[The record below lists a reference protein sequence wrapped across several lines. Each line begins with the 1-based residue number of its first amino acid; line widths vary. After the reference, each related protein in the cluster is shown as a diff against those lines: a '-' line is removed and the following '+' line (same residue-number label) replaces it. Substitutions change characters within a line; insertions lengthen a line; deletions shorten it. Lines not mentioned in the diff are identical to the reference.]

1 MIIDENLPGDIK
13 FIELIKEIVKIK
25 KNINIILIANN
36 YNEQLKYI
44 TDNYKKIKF
53 IYYKNKD
60 YKYILKEI
68 NYYLDC
74 DKNNLK
80 ESYQEKIKSELQK
93 KIIIITGEKNKL
105 KQDFIYKYIL
115 KMKVKKILIVNFNLI
130 NAKNKKI
137 KFCEQIDIFFCKKN
151 ILKNYNKINKLLIY
165 NFNKYELIIIDVN
178 IEIYLDLINNKNIF
192 NSKITKLFFI
202 NNNIEVIKNR
212 YYVIKDLIKKKNTKF
227 IFIRNNKY
235 YIDKNILKI
244 IFKKINIIAEFS
256 KNNKLINKIKINY
269 LINKKII

>member
-80 ESYQEKIKSELQK
+80 
-93 KIIIITGEKNKL
+93 
-105 KQDFIYKYIL
+105 
-115 KMKVKKILIVNFNLI
+115 
-130 NAKNKKI
+130 
-137 KFCEQIDIFFCKKN
+137 
-151 ILKNYNKINKLLIY
+151 
-165 NFNKYELIIIDVN
+165 
-178 IEIYLDLINNKNIF
+178 
-192 NSKITKLFFI
+192 
-202 NNNIEVIKNR
+202 
-212 YYVIKDLIKKKNTKF
+212 
-227 IFIRNNKY
+227 
-235 YIDKNILKI
+235 
-244 IFKKINIIAEFS
+244 
-256 KNNKLINKIKINY
+256 
-269 LINKKII
+269 